1 MTGITCGRPGRVIV
15 VAVAGGI
22 DGGVLVPVVG
32 VLPPVVDGGVL
43 EGGVVTV
50 PVLGM
55 PPVNGGLVVLVVVP
69 VPVVVPV
76 VVG

>member
-22 DGGVLVPVVG
+22 DGGVIVPVVG
-32 VLPPVVDGGVL
+32 VLPPEVVGGVVDGGM
-43 EGGVVTV
+43 VTV

-55 PPVNGGLVVLVVVP
+55 PPVNGGLVVLVVVLV
-69 VPVVVPV
+69 VPAPV

>member
-55 PPVNGGLVVLVVVP
+55 PPLSGVLVGVVLVEP
-69 VPVVVPV
+69 VELVR
-76 VVG
+76 VGVG